1 MQDQKTNIHT
11 INFTDEDELNY
22 VTNLYIQ
29 LLIERDHPEILEKA
43 AELAKKFIEFEHD
56 KPS

>member
-11 INFTDEDELNY
+11 INFTDEDELKY

-43 AELAKKFIEFEHD
+43 AELAKKFIESEHD